1 MQHTKEPTL
10 PPKLIILDA
19 IGTVLL
25 GVGLAKQL
33 AGFDF
38 LPSQYR
44 FEGYSVVLVGAG
56 IVFMLPI
63 IIHLV
68 RRIKEQRTDTQ

>member
-1 MQHTKEPTL
+1 MQPTKESFL

-25 GVGLAKQL
+25 GLGLAKQL
-33 AGFDF
+33 ADVDF
-38 LPSQYR
+38 LPSQYQ
-44 FEGYSVVLVGAG
+44 FEGYSVVLVGVGLA
-56 IVFMLPI
+56 FMLPI

-68 RRIKEQRTDTQ
+68 RRIKKRNIDAQ